1 MVKII
6 DNKLITLQ
14 TTAGYSVEPVVCLWY
29 EQKSEE
35 RTKNMA
41 NNRRPQGD
49 VCDRCLW
56 QMKGAKRSGSNLG
69 CGEQTTDCDGRAL
82 VTTGD
87 GGNYGK

>member
-1 MVKII
+1 MVKVI

-41 NNRRPQGD
+41 NKRRPQGD

-56 QMKGAKRSGSNLG
+56 QIEGAIRSGRDLPI
-69 CGEQTTDCDGRAL
+69 GETLATKTEA
-82 VTTGD
+82 
-87 GGNYGK
+87 